1 MNEKGLF
8 TSSGTSFYYFRSYTS
23 FGHSL
28 LTMHRRSIYVIVLI
42 IFLKNIVHK
51 TCWFW
56 FWFSSTYLS
65 SIQGSQRNQLVFCQS
80 KINNCLVFCLFVCLS
95 WVGQE
100 KSINFDGLLSIFVVA
115 NSLIFIKLKKLVGLF
130 FCLSGK
136 KLLFF
141 CHVIVSFLFFFI
153 QKQK

>member
-100 KSINFDGLLSIFVVA
+100 KSNNFDGLLSIFVVA
-115 NSLIFIKLKKLVGLF
+115 NSLIFIKLKNWWDYFFVCLVKSSYF
-130 FCLSGK
+130 FVM
-136 KLLFF
+136 LLFHF
-141 CHVIVSFLFFFI
+141 FFFI